1 MSVRIR
7 PGLPLK
13 AKNDLKRSFS
23 ASLLFDSHSISI
35 KTLPIFGMYV
45 NSIVFNK
52 QYYTIG
58 YTILFYRNF
67 NKKR

>member
-1 MSVRIR
+1 VELADTI
-7 PGLPLK
+7 
-13 AKNDLKRSFS
+13 
-23 ASLLFDSHSISI
+23 DSHSISI
-35 KTLPIFGMYV
+35 KTLPISGMYV

-67 NKKR
+67 NKKGYYSAINSGQ